1 MMSCAYSNKETL
13 TINHIEYRLEGLK
26 STQKVL
32 IFRLYSMKKKKGVIM
47 DEVSLKLKK
56 SKKKVDDFLTE
67 TEWDLLRQGQSH
79 INFTE
84 TYQAMKISES
94 RGYKILNNIKRKW
107 EMATNTHNRLLA
119 NYKQLKNQKHWM
131 TPMLI
136 IVKPQEPKLESMQE
150 SVQDEPSES

>member
-1 MMSCAYSNKETL
+1 
-13 TINHIEYRLEGLK
+13 
-26 STQKVL
+26 
-32 IFRLYSMKKKKGVIM
+32 MKKKKGVIM

-67 TEWDLLRQGQSH
+67 TEWDLLRQGKSH

-119 NYKQLKNQKHWM
+119 NYKKLKNQKHWM